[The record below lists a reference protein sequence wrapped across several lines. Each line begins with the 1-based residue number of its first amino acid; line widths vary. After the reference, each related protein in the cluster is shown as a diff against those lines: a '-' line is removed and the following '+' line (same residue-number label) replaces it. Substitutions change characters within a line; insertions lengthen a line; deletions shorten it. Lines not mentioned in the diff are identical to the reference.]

1 MASRKEQV
9 SNPDFIIILSLVLVG
24 FILLVLF
31 QADIIPPIELGVIAF
46 VALTFW
52 GVATIK
58 VSTLSLLPRLM
69 IVLYSLPFST
79 TIGYLFDR
87 DYVWWQT
94 AQARGYIQD
103 RQLMSQLI
111 FVGIIGLIGL
121 IAGMKVAGSLRL
133 QSRPQKV
140 VAVPARSAEQ
150 KSLKPGAFYILLT
163 LTVLLSWLS
172 APTGTIFDAV
182 YASDTVKSIAQ
193 LINFNS
199 AYLLSY
205 ILLVLLFIDA
215 ERERKADSRVRRWK
229 FIAILA
235 VTAFIVVFLQIL
247 RGDRESAGL
256 IAALVSLYL
265 TGPDFSQ
272 AAVHRASV
280 YWRRMRKLVLPATLI
295 LAVFISLGAVRSRL
309 SGSESLP
316 FNFVDT
322 IGSGLEQA
330 TWTAVLLT
338 NLGLAVEYR
347 NQPMEY
353 FYGSTYVDYLVS
365 LPPGIV
371 TTNLGIE
378 RAMEATNGPT
388 WWYSGLSAGGI
399 HPVVV
404 PFKNFGAV
412 GVFVILG
419 IFGFVIVRWE
429 VKQDSSF
436 QSRLVYGAVITSS
449 FFWFWYGDMNIIRG
463 WMAAIILGSGYRAWL
478 FLTSQRVLTPVVI
491 RRLAPPRNLSGT
503 N

>member
-1 MASRKEQV
+1 MALRREQV
-9 SNPDFIIILSLVLVG
+9 SKADLIIILSLVIVG
-24 FILLVLF
+24 FFLLVLF
-31 QADIIPPIELGVIAF
+31 QADIIPPIELGVIIL
-46 VALTFW
+46 VSLTVW

-58 VSTLSLLPRLM
+58 VTTLSLLPRLM

-94 AQARGYIQD
+94 NQARGYIQD
-103 RQLMSQLI
+103 RQLMGQLI

-133 QSRPQKV
+133 QSRAPKV
-140 VAVPARSAEQ
+140 VAVPSPSAEQ
-150 KSLKPGAFYILLT
+150 KSLNPGAFYTLLT
-163 LTVLLSWLS
+163 ITLLLSWLS

-199 AYLLSY
+199 AYLISY
-205 ILLVLLFIDA
+205 ILLVLLFVDA
-215 ERERKADSRVRRWK
+215 ERERKADSRVRRGK

-235 VTAFIVVFLQIL
+235 VSGFIVVFLQIL

-272 AAVHRASV
+272 TAVRRTSV
-280 YWRRMRKLVLPATLI
+280 YWRRIRRLI
-295 LAVFISLGAVRSRL
+295 VPSALIVAVFISLGAVRSRL

-316 FNFVDT
+316 FNFAET

-338 NLGLAVEYR
+338 NLGLAAEYK
-347 NQPMEY
+347 NQSMEY

-371 TTNLGIE
+371 TQNLGIE
-378 RAMEATNGPT
+378 RAVEATSGPT

-419 IFGFVIVRWE
+419 IFGFLIVRWE
-429 VKQDSSF
+429 VKQDSTF
-436 QSRLVYGAVITSS
+436 QYRLVYGAVITSS

-463 WMAAIILGSGYRAWL
+463 WMLAVILGAGYRAWL
-478 FLTSQRVLTPVVI
+478 FLTSQRGLTPVVI
-491 RRLAPPRNLSGT
+491 RRFAPPRNLSGT